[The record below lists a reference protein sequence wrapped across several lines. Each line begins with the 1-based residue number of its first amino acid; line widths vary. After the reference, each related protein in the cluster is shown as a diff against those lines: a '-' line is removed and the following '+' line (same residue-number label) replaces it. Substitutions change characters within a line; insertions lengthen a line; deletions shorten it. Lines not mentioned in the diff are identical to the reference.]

1 MTALKKYA
9 RLESTGLWRDAA
21 QGQRREVIVRMG
33 EATLMLTDPR
43 SEQVLSHWSLPAVL
57 RLNPG
62 QRPAL
67 YAPGED
73 AAEELEIADTD
84 MIAALKAV
92 QSAVRAATPRPG
104 RLRGSLT
111 AVAVLAILAVAVLV
125 LPGVLV
131 RHTASVVPAAKRAE
145 IGQRALDD
153 ITRLTGQPCDGAM
166 GLPALARLSERIFG
180 GEDTPILYILPEGL
194 ARPAHLPGGVI
205 LLPRS
210 LAETG
215 EDAQAL
221 AGAALAEGVAA
232 AAADPMLDI
241 LHHAGLVDSFR
252 LLTTGDLPPEALDG
266 YGEAFLRRDSALSPA
281 TTLAAAFEQAQIP
294 MTPYARALGAMG
306 LPAEAQALEA
316 ADPFKNLIP
325 SPLLS
330 DSDWVALQSVCSG

>member
-9 RLESTGLWRDAA
+9 RLESTGLWRDEA

-33 EATLMLTDPR
+33 EATLILSDPR
-43 SEQVLSHWSLPAVL
+43 SDQVLSHWSLPAVL

-131 RHTASVVPAAKRAE
+131 RHTATVVPAAKRAE

-210 LAETG
+210 LTETG

-281 TTLAAAFEQAQIP
+281 TALAAAFEQAQIP

-306 LPAEAQALEA
+306 LSAEAAALEA